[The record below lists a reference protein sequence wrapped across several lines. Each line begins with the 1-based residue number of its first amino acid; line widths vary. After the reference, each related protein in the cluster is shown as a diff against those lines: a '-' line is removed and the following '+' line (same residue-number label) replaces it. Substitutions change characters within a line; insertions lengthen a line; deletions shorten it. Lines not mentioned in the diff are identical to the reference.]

1 MVRSS
6 NAASSMISFNK
17 SHGGGMNSSMIKPQA
32 SNLTDAEIYSVSFNQ
47 TDFYAMFNAS
57 KAPSPRHGYSKSYGG
72 AGSGRGGDV
81 YSLQSSI
88 GVAPRGS
95 SFNEEVFKTKEGG
108 RSMGGMSFVFAI
120 CFYKKLVSS
129 YKPKMYRILNIQ
141 QQIYRKE

>member
-1 MVRSS
+1 
-6 NAASSMISFNK
+6 
-17 SHGGGMNSSMIKPQA
+17 MIKPQA

-88 GVAPRGS
+88 GVAPRAS
-95 SFNEEVFKTKEGG
+95 SFNEEVFKTKKGG
-108 RSMGGMSFVFAI
+108 RSMSGMSFVFAI